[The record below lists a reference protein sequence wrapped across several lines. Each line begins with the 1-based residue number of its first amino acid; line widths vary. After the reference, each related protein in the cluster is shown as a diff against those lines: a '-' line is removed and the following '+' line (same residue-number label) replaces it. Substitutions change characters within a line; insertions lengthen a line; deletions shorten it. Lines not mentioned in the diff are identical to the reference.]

1 MNIANKINAALDA
14 LEQERKIKVL
24 YACESGSRAWGFASQ
39 NSDYDIRFI
48 YIHHPDW
55 YLTIHNNRDV
65 IEQTLENDLD
75 IAGWDIRKA
84 LMLFR
89 KSNPPLLEWLQSPIV
104 YKQDEVFLESL
115 RQLVAQYYSPR
126 SCMYHYFHMAE
137 GHFREYLRGDIVW
150 LKKHFYVLRPL
161 LACKWIETKEGPPP
175 IEFNNLVSSVVTSEL
190 LRQDIAKLQQQKQQG
205 QELDKGLRV
214 PSISLFIQEELEKLM
229 ASDLKTG
236 EDLSYEP
243 LNELFRDT
251 LRRIWI

>member
-1 MNIANKINAALDA
+1 MNIANKINDALDA
-14 LEQERKIKVL
+14 LEKERKIKVL

-65 IEQTLENDLD
+65 IEQTLENKLD

-104 YKQDEVFLESL
+104 YKQDEAFLESL
-115 RQLVAQYYSPR
+115 RRLVAQYYSPR
-126 SCMYHYFHMAE
+126 SCMYHYLHMAE

-161 LACKWIETKEGPPP
+161 LACKWIETKKGPPP

-205 QELDKGLRV
+205 QELDKGLRI

>member
-1 MNIANKINAALDA
+1 MNITNEIQYALDT
-14 LEQERKIKVL
+14 LERERKIKVL

-48 YIHHPDW
+48 YIHRPDW
-55 YLTIHNNRDV
+55 YLTIHNSRDV

-104 YKQDEVFLESL
+104 YKQDEAFLESL
-115 RQLVAQYYSPR
+115 RQLVSKYYSPR
-126 SCMYHYFHMAE
+126 SCMYHYLHMAE
-137 GHFREYLRGDIVW
+137 GNFREYLRGDVVR
-150 LKKHFYVLRPL
+150 LKKYFYVLRPL
-161 LACKWIETKEGPPP
+161 LACKWIETNEGPAP
-175 IEFNNLVSSVVTSEL
+175 IEFDKLVSSGVTSES
-190 LRQDIAKLQQQKQQG
+190 LRRDIAKLQQQKQQG
-205 QELDKGLRV
+205 QELDKGIRI
-214 PSISLFIQEELEKLM
+214 PSISIFIQEELEKLV
-229 ASDLKTG
+229 ASDLNS
-236 EDLSYEP
+236 ENNLSYEP